1 MIHRNLLLFRG
12 ARYLWWSVGLL
23 LISGVLY
30 ATQGDGAAAERRHVA
45 GLRARLDR
53 CAAHRMAHALGIR
66 KRAYRSTMG
75 SMQGWTSA
83 HVYLGTAL
91 LIIATLHAGFQVGWN
106 LHTLAYILMCVV
118 IASGFFGLYSY
129 LNNPELISKNRE
141 GGSRA
146 ELFAELFELDKQSR
160 SLAQKCAPEV
170 GIAVASSI
178 ERTTLGGGVYA
189 QLFSRDDSFFVRGA
203 GAPVR
208 NTDQQAVVDFVAERL
223 PRAQKGIEA
232 ANLQQ
237 LDRVAVP
244 AAGRPA
250 THPPR
255 HPVTRLAADLAVLSH
270 SRDVRAAVRA
280 RGAHRVDLRLLVMH
294 GSTAPRTAP
303 GPRRNSRIP

>member
-1 MIHRNLLLFRG
+1 MIHRSLLLFRG
-12 ARYLWWSVGLL
+12 ARYLWWSLFLLVISSGLYVTQGNVQPPNGGTWQGYVLGSIGAL
-23 LISGVLY
+23 LIVWL
-30 ATQGDGAAAERRHVA
+30 T
-45 GLRARLDR
+45 
-53 CAAHRMAHALGIR
+53 ALGIR

-118 IASGFFGLYSY
+118 VASGFFGLYSY

-146 ELFAELFELDKQSR
+146 VLFAELFELDKQSR

-170 GIAVASSI
+170 GTAVASSI
-178 ERTTLGGGVYA
+178 ERTTLGGGVHA

-237 LDRVAVP
+237 LIVLLCRRQAVLRRIRRDIRLR
-244 AAGRPA
+244 GWLQIWLYF
-250 THPPR
+250 HI
-255 HPVTRLAADLAVLSH
+255 PVTFALLFALVVHILSTF
-270 SRDVRAAVRA
+270 VYW
-280 RGAHRVDLRLLVMH
+280 
-294 GSTAPRTAP
+294 
-303 GPRRNSRIP
+303 